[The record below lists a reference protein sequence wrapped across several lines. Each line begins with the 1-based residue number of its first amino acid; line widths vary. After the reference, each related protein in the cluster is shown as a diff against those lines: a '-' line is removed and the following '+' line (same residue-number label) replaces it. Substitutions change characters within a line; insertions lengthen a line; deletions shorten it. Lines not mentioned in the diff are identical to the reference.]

1 MLFHITSKYIYSWLQ
16 SQSAVKEESI
26 TDWLLFNISQQT
38 DMVYYKTFTRN
49 EEAFNGSDWEWWII
63 ADGNFGIK
71 AYRFLVQ
78 AKKIKSKADN
88 YPLLSYSNRN
98 GMQIDLLIKSAE
110 NKNAM
115 PLYAYYSCCK
125 PDINNQIT
133 NIDYISEDLL
143 KWCQDCLNGCFLA
156 SAFAV
161 KNYVFNKPKRIIY
174 DNKLIDR
181 SFGLSLLDSLFISEN
196 KSVCKICE
204 NLNEHFIH
212 SYKLNNNTENDR
224 GIIYP
229 LKDIPSYVKVLIERR
244 DNLDWY
250 ENEFHSDIKNLSGVA
265 IIDARENCD

>member
-1 MLFHITSKYIYSWLQ
+1 
-16 SQSAVKEESI
+16 
-26 TDWLLFNISQQT
+26 
-38 DMVYYKTFTRN
+38 
-49 EEAFNGSDWEWWII
+49 
-63 ADGNFGIK
+63 
-71 AYRFLVQ
+71 
-78 AKKIKSKADN
+78 
-88 YPLLSYSNRN
+88 
-98 GMQIDLLIKSAE
+98 MQIDLLIKSAE

-125 PDINNQIT
+125 PDIDNQIT

-161 KNYVFNKPKRIIY
+161 KNYVFNKPKRTIY

-181 SFGLSLLDSLFISEN
+181 SFGLSLLDSLFRSES

-212 SYKLNNNTENDR
+212 SSKLNNNTENDR
-224 GIIYP
+224 GIIYQ

-250 ENEFHSDIKNLSGVA
+250 ENEFHRDIKNLSGIA
-265 IIDARENCD
+265 IIDVRENCD